1 MTIDLLIRDVRPWG
15 GPAVDCLLS
24 GGLIAEVGAGLQP
37 PPGAATAA
45 GRGRILLPSFTDAHV
60 HLDST
65 RLGLPFRA
73 HTAGPSLAELI
84 ADDRAHWR
92 DAEWTVTQRASHTLG
107 VAIACGA
114 TRFRAYAQ
122 VDADCGLERLDGVLA
137 AKEAHAN
144 RADVTVMAFPQAG
157 VLLEPGVPA
166 LLGQALAAGA
176 EVIGGLDPCGLDRDP
191 VRHLD
196 VVFGLAEQY
205 AVPVDIHLHERGSLG
220 AFSIELIAE
229 RTAALEMQ
237 GRVTISHA
245 FALGSSND
253 EVTVGRLIELLAAQ
267 DISIATVAPAGSGVL
282 PLRRLT
288 EAGVRVGL
296 GQDGTRDYWSPYGN
310 GDLLDRSWQLAFTQG
325 YRDDVLIEHCV
336 AVATAGGRA
345 LIDPDLP
352 RLTGVEDR
360 PGLAVGD
367 PADLVLVAGDSVTAA
382 VMDRLPDRTVVHA
395 GQVVAEGL
403 ELV

>member
-176 EVIGGLDPCGLDRDP
+176 EVIGGSTRAGWTATRSGTWTWCSAWPSSTPCRWT
-191 VRHLD
+191 
-196 VVFGLAEQY
+196 
-205 AVPVDIHLHERGSLG
+205 STCT
-220 AFSIELIAE
+220 S
-229 RTAALEMQ
+229 AA
-237 GRVTISHA
+237 RSA
-245 FALGSSND
+245 RSASN
-253 EVTVGRLIELLAAQ
+253 
-267 DISIATVAPAGSGVL
+267 
-282 PLRRLT
+282 
-288 EAGVRVGL
+288 
-296 GQDGTRDYWSPYGN
+296 
-310 GDLLDRSWQLAFTQG
+310 
-325 YRDDVLIEHCV
+325 
-336 AVATAGGRA
+336 
-345 LIDPDLP
+345 
-352 RLTGVEDR
+352 
-360 PGLAVGD
+360 
-367 PADLVLVAGDSVTAA
+367 
-382 VMDRLPDRTVVHA
+382 
-395 GQVVAEGL
+395 
-403 ELV
+403 